1 KLSLQ
6 TGHNAEINAFHAAR
20 ITTVHLHSS
29 LSLSLS
35 GLSRSLSLSLSLA
48 LSRSHSLIPPSLL
61 LALSL
66 SFSPIPCFLPI
77 IDLQLIHLFYLA
89 VLSPS
94 FILPLFISPFPFS
107 CILLFLLCACRFLS
121 LSLSL

>member
-1 KLSLQ
+1 VPVSLPP
-6 TGHNAEINAFHAAR
+6 HP
-20 ITTVHLHSS
+20 
-29 LSLSLS
+29 
-35 GLSRSLSLSLSLA
+35 A
-48 LSRSHSLIPPSLL
+48 LPPSYLLIPPSLL
-61 LALSL
+61 LVLSF

-89 VLSPS
+89 VISPS

-121 LSLSL
+121 LSLSLSLSFSLSLSLSLSLSREFTDQC